1 MTDPVQAGAQIAAQA
16 GAHAGAFAGGYRE
29 AILFLVTAGIV
40 VPLFHRL
47 RISPVLGFLGAG
59 ALLGPFGLGRFAD
72 AHPWL
77 APFTIG
83 NRSEIA
89 HLAEFGVIF
98 LMFMIGIELSWE
110 RLRVLRRLVFGLGA
124 IQVAASASIIA
135 AILVALSQPVAGAV
149 LVGLALALSSTAV
162 VLPVLAEQ
170 KRLGTPAG
178 RTSFAILLFQDLAVA
193 PILFAIAVLGRK
205 DGGDLGGALA
215 LALGQAAIALAVI
228 VVAGRVAL
236 RPLFHLVAR
245 TRSPELFMAAC
256 LLVIVATALVAA
268 GSGLSMTL
276 GAFVA
281 GLLLAETEYRRAI
294 EATIDPF
301 KGLLLGVFFVSVGMN
316 LDPAQLVA
324 APGAILGLSLGL
336 LLIKGAVVLAG
347 ARVMGISRAV
357 ALETALLIGPGGEFA
372 FVLIGGAMVA
382 GLVPEPVGGA
392 ALIVTSVTMIA
403 IPGLATLGRRVGKQV
418 SREALGRARAEP
430 VPDPQQNRVI
440 VAGYGRVGRL
450 VGEMLKRHAIPYLAL
465 DSDPARVAEQ
475 RRLGSPV
482 YFGDSANTE
491 MLRRCDIATA
501 RALVVTLDNPRAVEA
516 VVQAARAERPDLTI
530 VARARDARHAT
541 QLYEM
546 GVDDAVPETIEASL
560 QLSEAVLVDVG
571 VPMGHVIASIHERR
585 DEFRTMLKRR
595 EAEARPVFR
604 ARRTV
609 GKGRPTDT
617 ATEAKAAEPS
627 VEARP
632 IGKSA

>member
-1 MTDPVQAGAQIAAQA
+1 MTDPVQAGTQIAAQA
-16 GAHAGAFAGGYRE
+16 GAQTGAFAGGYRE

-47 RISPVLGFLGAG
+47 RISPVLGFIGAG

-124 IQVAASASIIA
+124 IQVAASAAVIA
-135 AILVALSQPVAGAV
+135 AILVALAQPVAGAV

-215 LALGQAAIALAVI
+215 LALGQAAVALVVI
-228 VVAGRVAL
+228 VVAGRLAL
-236 RPLFHLVAR
+236 RPLFQLVAR

-324 APGAILGLSLGL
+324 APGAILGLSLAL

-347 ARVMGISRAV
+347 ARIMGISRAV

-392 ALIVTSVTMIA
+392 ALIVTTVTMIA
-403 IPGLATLGRRVGKQV
+403 IPGLAAIGRRIGRRV
-418 SREALGRARAEP
+418 SREQLGRARAEP

-450 VGEMLKRHAIPYLAL
+450 VGEMLKRHAIPYIGL

-585 DEFRTMLKRR
+585 DEFRTMLKRK
-595 EAEARPVFR
+595 EAETRPAFR

-609 GKGRPTDT
+609 GKGREP
-617 ATEAKAAEPS
+617 APEAKPAEPPA
-627 VEARP
+627 EKRP
-632 IGKSA
+632 VGKSA

>member
-1 MTDPVQAGAQIAAQA
+1 MTDPVQAGTQIAAEA
-16 GAHAGAFAGGYRE
+16 GAHAGGYRE

-47 RISPVLGFLGAG
+47 RVSPVLGFIGAG
-59 ALLGPFGLGRFAD
+59 ALLGPFGLGRFAETY
-72 AHPWL
+72 PWL

-83 NRSEIA
+83 NRAEIA

-124 IQVAASASIIA
+124 IQVIASAALIA
-135 AILVALSQPVAGAV
+135 AILVALDQPVAGAV

-215 LALGQAAIALAVI
+215 LALGQAAVALAVI

-316 LDPAQLVA
+316 LDPAQLVS
-324 APGAILGLSLGL
+324 APGAILGLSVGL
-336 LLIKGAVVLAG
+336 LVIKGAVVLAG
-347 ARVMGISRAV
+347 ARIMKLSRSV

-372 FVLIGGAMVA
+372 FVLIGGAMA
-382 GLVPEPVGGA
+382 TGLVPEPVGGA
-392 ALIVTSVTMIA
+392 ALIVTTVTMIA
-403 IPGLATLGRRVGKQV
+403 IPGLAALARRIGGRV
-418 SREALGRARAEP
+418 SREQLARERAEP
-430 VPDPQQNRVI
+430 LPEPDPQANRVI
-440 VAGYGRVGRL
+440 IAGYGRVGRL
-450 VGEMLKRHAIPYLAL
+450 VGEMLKRHDIPYIAL

-482 YFGDSANTE
+482 YFGDSANAE
-491 MLRRCDIATA
+491 MLLRCGVATA
-501 RALVVTLDNPRAVEA
+501 RALVVTLDNSRAVEA
-516 VVQAARAERPDLTI
+516 VVQAARAERRDLTI

-571 VPMGHVIASIHERR
+571 VPMGHVIASIHDRR
-585 DEFRTMLKRR
+585 DEFRTMLKRK

-609 GKGRPTDT
+609 GKGRETPP
-617 ATEAKAAEPS
+617 EAKAAEP
-627 VEARP
+627 APHPRP
-632 IGKSA
+632 LGKSA